1 MRVYLWL
8 GILCGIIGLGSSV
21 YGLYSGIERHSIVAI
36 VFYSCALCFNLW
48 IFVMLIGL
56 FKECKILRKVKEM
69 DKQEMVIYKG
79 ITYKKGDVFK
89 FPHGEI
95 EIIDYF
101 IEERAY
107 IGLHWKSGNDNSMDF
122 VKRCG
127 TKVEKAE
134 EEQTN
139 VKKLE
144 LQVNDLKGLNEI
156 NKNLLRML
164 AEMGELKDNN
174 IKSLTEENEIL
185 RRSLTAA
192 TESNQQLQPK
202 IDELQKTI
210 DSLKSELKSAY
221 KIDIKLK
228 IGNLDL
234 TKYIVESSYTLN
246 LESLSDETLNNI
258 YFGIQKPTE
267 NHIVSRIEK
276 NHKRLTIQINH
287 IGEPSLKNV

>member
-101 IEERAY
+101 IEEGAY

-210 DSLKSELKSAY
+210 DSLKRQLEQENPKFEIGDKVRTERGSIGFIVAYDLSENDYCVAW
-221 KIDIKLK
+221 
-228 IGNLDL
+228 
-234 TKYIVESSYTLN
+234 
-246 LESLSDETLNNI
+246 
-258 YFGIQKPTE
+258 
-267 NHIVSRIEK
+267 
-276 NHKRLTIQINH
+276 TIQRSMHMDWKKPHLLKLISK
-287 IGEPSLKNV
+287 GEQS